1 MTIQVDDVA
10 SFWEAEA
17 CGERYGAV
25 HDETRYRLEPEI
37 TGFANFDQ
45 ARGMRVLEVG
55 VGMGSDFIRFV
66 RAGAR
71 ANGVDLTS
79 RAIAITRARLRA
91 EHLQAS
97 LRIADAEEL
106 PFEDCEFDIV
116 YSWGVLHHSPNPVAA
131 IQECVR
137 VLAPGGQLRIML
149 YHRHSWMAVAAW
161 MRFCLLRGRPF
172 RGLRYA
178 VAQIESPG
186 TQAFTADEIGRMLS
200 NLNEVSVRPVLTHW
214 DRRVFPGV
222 SRIAGQRFGWFLLIR
237 GIKP

>member
-10 SFWEAEA
+10 SFWEDEA
-17 CGERYGAV
+17 CGERYGAA
-25 HDETRYRLEPEI
+25 HDKTRYRLEPEI

-45 ARGMRVLEVG
+45 ARGLRVLEVG

-71 ANGVDLTS
+71 ATGVDLTS
-79 RAIAITRARLRA
+79 RAIEITSARLRA
-91 EHLQAS
+91 EHLEAE
-97 LRIADAEEL
+97 LRIANAEEL
-106 PFEDCEFDIV
+106 PFEDCGFDIV
-116 YSWGVLHHSPNPVAA
+116 YSWGVLHHAPNPAAA
-131 IQECVR
+131 IKECVR

-161 MRFCLLRGRPF
+161 MRFCLLRGRAF

-186 TQAFTADEIGRMLS
+186 TQAFTADEIRRTLRSLS
-200 NLNEVSVRPVLTHW
+200 EVSVRPTLTHW
-214 DRRVFPGV
+214 DRRLFPLV
-222 SRIAGQRFGWFLLIR
+222 AQLAGNRFGWFLLINGR
-237 GIKP
+237 K

>member
-17 CGERYGAV
+17 CGERYGAA

-37 TGFANFDQ
+37 IGFANFDH
-45 ARGMRVLEVG
+45 ARGLRVLEVG

-71 ANGVDLTS
+71 ATGVDLTG
-79 RAIAITRARLRA
+79 RAIEITRARLRA
-91 EHLQAS
+91 EHLQS
-97 LRIADAEEL
+97 DLRIANAEEL
-106 PFEDCEFDIV
+106 PFEENEFDIV

-161 MRFCLLRGRPF
+161 MRFCLLRGRPL
-172 RGLRYA
+172 RSLRYA

-186 TQAFTADEIGRMLS
+186 TQAFTAEEIRRTLS
-200 NLNEVSVRPVLTHW
+200 NLDDVSVRPVVTHW

-222 SRIAGQRFGWFLLIR
+222 SRVAGERFGWFLLIS